1 MSRILLKCLTI
12 TIISVVSSLLITGII
27 MRANNMHNIMGYVI
41 ATVCPVLISPLISFI
56 VIRQS
61 ERLRR
66 ALEALRRVQEELKA
80 TNVKLLEKSSRDS
93 MTGLLNREAF
103 FDHLN
108 DVRAHQP
115 CSLLIIDVDH
125 FKKINDVHGHF
136 VGDGALMAIARCI
149 TDCVGKDDSIG
160 RIGGEE
166 FGVYLATK
174 EDNRVTAIAEVIR
187 AEVNR
192 MDYRTPH
199 SERVRLSVSIG
210 GIVDISSGAVVD
222 HFQAAD
228 RKLYEAKRNG
238 RNCVFIQSGIREAA

>member
-12 TIISVVSSLLITGII
+12 TIISVTCSLLITGII
-27 MRANNMHNIMGYVI
+27 MHANDMHNAMGYVI
-41 ATVCPVLISPLISFI
+41 ATVCPVLISPIISFI

-66 ALEALRRVQEELKA
+66 ALEALRRVKEELEV
-80 TNVKLLEKSSRDS
+80 TNAKLFEKSSRDS

-103 FDHLN
+103 FDHL
-108 DVRAHQP
+108 DEVRALQP

-149 TDCVGKDDSIG
+149 TDCVGRDDSIG

-166 FGVYLATK
+166 FGVHLATN
-174 EDNRVTAIAEVIR
+174 ENSRVTAIAEVIR

-222 HFQAAD
+222 HFQTAD

-238 RNCVFIQSGIREAA
+238 RNCVFIQSSMREAA

>member
-1 MSRILLKCLTI
+1 M
-12 TIISVVSSLLITGII
+12 
-27 MRANNMHNIMGYVI
+27 MHANDMQNVMGYVI
-41 ATVCPVLISPLISFI
+41 ATVCPVLISPIISFI

-61 ERLRR
+61 EQLRR
-66 ALEALRRVQEELKA
+66 ALEALRRVKEELEA
-80 TNVKLLEKSSRDS
+80 TNAKLFEKSSRDS
-93 MTGLLNREAF
+93 MTGLLNRAAF
-103 FDHLN
+103 FDHL
-108 DVRAHQP
+108 DKVRALQP

-149 TDCVGKDDSIG
+149 TECVSRDDGIG

-166 FGVYLATK
+166 FGVYLATN
-174 EDNRVTAIAEVIR
+174 DNSRVSAIAEIIR

-238 RNCVFIQSGIREAA
+238 RDCVFIQPGIREAA